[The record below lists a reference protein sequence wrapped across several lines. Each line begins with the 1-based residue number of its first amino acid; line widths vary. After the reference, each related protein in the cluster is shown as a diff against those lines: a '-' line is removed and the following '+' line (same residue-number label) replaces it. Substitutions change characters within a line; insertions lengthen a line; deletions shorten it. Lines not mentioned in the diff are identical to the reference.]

1 MKTVRQDYE
10 KNFKCIADKCPDTC
24 CSGWII
30 MVDDDSLKRYENY
43 QGNIPK
49 KVKESIDFEES
60 CICQK
65 EDGSCAFLNEKGLCD
80 WILADGEDILCDTC
94 RLYPRHVEEYEDLRE
109 WSVSLSCPEACRMFV
124 ERTDRPSFV
133 SVEDDEPDPLEDD
146 FEDFD
151 LLTFEPLL
159 EARELLFS
167 IIRMEEFGIEAKMY
181 ITLELS
187 KRLQSCYDEGETFK
201 MYDVIKKFDD
211 KAFLEEL
218 SKNARVDFSED
229 ILFSLESLSD
239 EWNEIIEPFKET
251 VNLKKGAYIEGV
263 DDKRYNLIMD
273 NILTYFLYTYF
284 LGSIYNGMIF
294 GYAAMCVFGPLMI
307 DRICRNKAYDKA
319 SFTLKDF
326 EEIVWK
332 YSRETEHSEENIEIF
347 LEYFDSQC
355 P

>member
-1 MKTVRQDYE
+1 MKTVRQDFE
-10 KNFKCIADKCPDTC
+10 KNFKCIADKCPETC
-24 CSGWII
+24 CSGWLI
-30 MVDDDSLKRYENY
+30 MVDEDSLARYEKY
-43 QGNIPK
+43 SGKIPER
-49 KVKESIDFEES
+49 VKESIDFEEG

-109 WSVSLSCPEACRMFV
+109 WSISLSCPEACRMYV
-124 ERTDRPSFV
+124 ERTDRASFE

-151 LLTFEPLL
+151 LLTFEPLM

-167 IIRMEEFGIEAKMY
+167 IIGMEDLGITQKMY
-181 ITLELS
+181 ITLEMA
-187 KRLQSCYDEGETFK
+187 KELQKCYDEGETFR
-201 MYDVIKKFDD
+201 MYDVIKKYDD
-211 KAFLEEL
+211 SDFIKKL
-218 SKNARVDFSED
+218 SKGAKVELSED

-239 EWNEIIEPFKET
+239 EWNEIIEPFKSKFS
-251 VNLKKGAYIEGV
+251 LKEGDYIKDV
-263 DDKRYNLIMD
+263 SDKRYNLIMD

-284 LGSIYNGMIF
+284 PGSIYNGMIY

-307 DRICRNKAYDKA
+307 DRICRLRAFSKEE
-319 SFTLKDF
+319 FTIKDF
-326 EEIVWK
+326 EEVVYK
-332 YSRETEHSEENIEIF
+332 YSRETEHSEENIDIL